1 MVPLTGNTEAV
12 VNAKVVTPE
21 VDFCATLSPAASVRD
36 APVTCPPMAGDAL
49 GALVTSALVCTATPA
64 ATDSLGAPVVSC
76 PAANVT
82 FCNPAGITSLVTTH
96 MILIIE
102 IFEVHGVIAVVP
114 VDDSKVA
121 FTRVTSRKKNRGK
134 RTVILD
140 ANLSGVKVIKSK

>member
-1 MVPLTGNTEAV
+1 MVMVPLTGNTEAV

-49 GALVTSALVCTATPA
+49 GALITSALLCTATPA

-82 FCNPAGITSLVTTH
+82 FCNPAGSTSPVTPH
-96 MILIIE
+96 MIFIME
-102 IFEVHGVIAVVP
+102 ILELHRVIVVFP
-114 VDDSKVA
+114 VVDSKVA
-121 FTRVTSRKKNRGK
+121 FTRLISRKKN
-134 RTVILD
+134 
-140 ANLSGVKVIKSK
+140 

>member
-49 GALVTSALVCTATPA
+49 GALITSALVCTVTPA

-76 PAANVT
+76 PAAKVIL
-82 FCNPAGITSLVTTH
+82 CSPAGSGTEPLAI
-96 MILIIE
+96 
-102 IFEVHGVIAVVP
+102 VHTIVRLADVIAQDAVSTAEP
-114 VDDSKVA
+114 DAGTSKPCGEPA
-121 FTRVTSRKKNRGK
+121 PEK
-134 RTVILD
+134 
-140 ANLSGVKVIKSK
+140 

>member
-49 GALVTSALVCTATPA
+49 GALITSALVCTATPA

-82 FCNPAGITSLVTTH
+82 FCDPAGSGLPAI
-96 MILIIE
+96 
-102 IFEVHGVIAVVP
+102 VHTIVRPA
-114 VDDSKVA
+114 A
-121 FTRVTSRKKNRGK
+121 
-134 RTVILD
+134 
-140 ANLSGVKVIKSK
+140 VKVHDAASTAEPDTGTSVPMGDAAPVK

>member
-1 MVPLTGNTEAV
+1 MVPFTGSTEAV

-49 GALVTSALVCTATPA
+49 GALITSALVCTATPA

-82 FCNPAGITSLVTTH
+82 CFNPAGISSSVTPH

-102 IFEVHGVIAVVP
+102 MFELHWVFVVVP

-121 FTRVTSRKKNRGK
+121 FTAL
-134 RTVILD
+134 I
-140 ANLSGVKVIKSK
+140 

>member
-82 FCNPAGITSLVTTH
+82 FCDPAGIGLLPMLHIIVNFELS
-96 MILIIE
+96 ILHNPLFANIWE
-102 IFEVHGVIAVVP
+102 DDKDFRVPVAVV
-114 VDDSKVA
+114 
-121 FTRVTSRKKNRGK
+121 
-134 RTVILD
+134 L
-140 ANLSGVKVIKSK
+140 